1 MDPFNLDPASIG
13 LLTDI
18 FARSLRE
25 RAFVDVSSYRLEHRD
40 QRPLL
45 DRLAE
50 RKFILREPEQGP
62 LYRVSLAALVAID
75 TDDSK
80 IELNRCAD
88 IFRLLQRQYAATRQA
103 PKYLSEIAIDT
114 RLADHQ
120 VRETLTYLL
129 DSQFLWLA
137 GRSNELTPP
146 DKAYVS
152 PSESILDFDSFDD
165 VLHQIVENH
174 KPTSSEEIFSS
185 FPRGTDEHIQ
195 RILVLMDNIRTGTRS
210 FNPTTQ
216 SAPDIAAFQQIGRD
230 LEWLHRRGYLQFFKP
245 LREEVSGRT
254 RFVSVAVGDLTF
266 EGNLYLTQRRSAPE
280 ASGTGGQAEIQHA
293 DASMLVF
300 ISWSG
305 ELSHRIALTLK
316 EWLPLVLPFIDPW
329 VSSEDIAKGTRW
341 TPEMASAL
349 DKSNYGI
356 ICVVSDNVRE
366 PWISF
371 EAGAISKAL
380 GARVSPFLMG
390 LSPKD
395 LGNGP
400 FSQFQ
405 CTTYDKEEVRKL
417 LYSLN
422 ESGSSREL
430 SRDRVDRNFDLSW
443 LGLQEKLDA
452 LRRSAESVRQQPID
466 LTTQRLVD
474 AASDET
480 TEEKRWRK
488 EFESWSDDERTRMA
502 NLMKNVLRNIA
513 FPKMRPDVDSVVI
526 TIGKGLAERGPGF
539 NLHLTAKGK
548 FIASIMSL

>member
-245 LREEVSGRT
+245 LREEASGRT

-293 DASMLVF
+293 DASMLV
-300 ISWSG
+300 
-305 ELSHRIALTLK
+305 L
-316 EWLPLVLPFIDPW
+316 LVGQENR
-329 VSSEDIAKGTRW
+329 SE
-341 TPEMASAL
+341 E
-349 DKSNYGI
+349 
-356 ICVVSDNVRE
+356 
-366 PWISF
+366 
-371 EAGAISKAL
+371 
-380 GARVSPFLMG
+380 
-390 LSPKD
+390 
-395 LGNGP
+395 
-400 FSQFQ
+400 
-405 CTTYDKEEVRKL
+405 
-417 LYSLN
+417 
-422 ESGSSREL
+422 
-430 SRDRVDRNFDLSW
+430 
-443 LGLQEKLDA
+443 
-452 LRRSAESVRQQPID
+452 
-466 LTTQRLVD
+466 
-474 AASDET
+474 
-480 TEEKRWRK
+480 
-488 EFESWSDDERTRMA
+488 
-502 NLMKNVLRNIA
+502 
-513 FPKMRPDVDSVVI
+513 
-526 TIGKGLAERGPGF
+526 
-539 NLHLTAKGK
+539 
-548 FIASIMSL
+548 